1 MILVFGGTTEGRAV
15 VETLDVAGQVYYYST
30 RGDMQQVKSVYGVRI
45 SGDMPAEQMIV
56 FGREHDIR
64 LFVDAAHPLQ
74 SSYTGILLLLLKYWI
89 FRLSGTK
96 EYFRPVTPVW
106 CGVIP
111 MRMPVS
117 GWKNRG

>member
-15 VETLDVAGQVYYYST
+15 VETLDAAGQVYYYST

-64 LFVDAAHPLQ
+64 LFVDAAHPFAEQLHRNIAIAAEVLDIPVVR
-74 SSYTGILLLLLKYWI
+74 YERI
-89 FRLSGTK
+89 FPPRDPG
-96 EYFRPVTPVW
+96 
-106 CGVIP
+106 
-111 MRMPVS
+111 
-117 GWKNRG
+117 